1 MSSSLRCRRAV
12 LGTAAALLAASVA
25 ACQGSSEPSGSGSVS
40 VSSEVSSTSS
50 VVTPT
55 PFVSSS
61 DESERFFVDEVD
73 DGLKVEWVSTDATDT
88 SFEATYR
95 VTNMTGEDVWLA
107 GGSYVVPD
115 EVTDGYAFADAY
127 MPLDPDVLYEYEP
140 ASPVHLLA
148 SGESEE
154 GEMAFARPFEVY
166 AQMEDDPVVSVD
178 MDSTRICV
186 GYVLASELPEG
197 MPEKGLAEGYPDMPA
212 IYDWTGFRL
221 QHVSC
226 SESIDVE

>member
-1 MSSSLRCRRAV
+1 MRVVRVLAAVVVVLSGCQSGDSPASSS
-12 LGTAAALLAASVA
+12 ASS
-25 ACQGSSEPSGSGSVS
+25 GSSA
-40 VSSEVSSTSS
+40 
-50 VVTPT
+50 VTPT

-61 DESERFFVDEVD
+61 ASDESERFVVDEVD
-73 DGLKVEWVSTDATDT
+73 EGLKVEWVSMDATDT
-88 SFEATYR
+88 SFDATYR

-115 EVTDGYAFADAY
+115 EVTDGYALVDAY

-154 GEMAFARPFEVY
+154 GEMAFARPFEVSV
-166 AQMEDDPVVSVD
+166 QMMNAPAMIVD
-178 MDSTRICV
+178 LDSTRMCV
-186 GYVLASELPEG
+186 GYVLASDLPEG
-197 MPEKGLAEGYPDMPA
+197 VPEKGLLNGSPDVYA
-212 IYDWTGFRL
+212 LSDQTGFEL

-226 SESIDVE
+226 SESVALD